1 LDVRLVDR
9 QWDEKVQQQ
18 TQRTWSTEQEIEIG
32 KVRLELTNMTNQLRH
47 ANENELPEE
56 ELRLAED
63 TKRKELNDLIAAF
76 TMLNKNTRTD
86 SFPTSSTM
94 KSNVRTSRG
103 DDGTISKQ
111 RATNR
116 NPPIHD
122 HSKTM
127 DMERRRHTGTGWG
140 FSNPSTSTGTNGSK

>member
-18 TQRTWSTEQEIEIG
+18 TQRTWSTEQEIEIS

-76 TMLNKNTRTD
+76 TMLNKD

-103 DDGTISKQ
+103 DNGT
-111 RATNR
+111 T
-116 NPPIHD
+116 
-122 HSKTM
+122 SKTM
-127 DMERRRHTGTGWG
+127 DIERRRHTGTGWG

>member
-18 TQRTWSTEQEIEIG
+18 TQRTWSTEQEIEIS

-103 DDGTISKQ
+103 DNGT
-111 RATNR
+111 T
-116 NPPIHD
+116 
-122 HSKTM
+122 SKTM

-140 FSNPSTSTGTNGSK
+140 FSNASTSTGTNGSK